1 MLGKSLSD
9 ATEYVERRTA
19 AAAVTARDALLP
31 VAFTFALMSLVAP
44 KFSHTL
50 LPAAFACLVLLH
62 GRSAARQTTA
72 QPMSFGSGFTSIYF
86 IAAALYLFA
95 RAVTA
100 PQPASALALLAVFGA
115 FLTMAWQMSRTLTG
129 LHPIDQRKLT
139 QGLLAGTLVGAVY
152 LVAELLTSQSIV
164 TSILNHVPL
173 LAGGRKSHFIIAD
186 ERIQSVRTYV
196 LNRNIGVLNLLFW
209 PVLLIAANE
218 AERLKDLKSKLCVYG
233 LFFATFCAT
242 FLSVHKTSK
251 VALVFACA
259 VFVLSKLSKRAALSA
274 MTVIWMLAT
283 LAVVPA
289 SRIAY
294 DNGLQNSTVL
304 AGSAR
309 ARIVIWNFEAQQIP
323 EAWLLGRGI
332 QSVIYYDQLQ
342 APTAT
347 VVPGELSAQ
356 RNGHHSHNIYLQI
369 WYELGAVGALL
380 FSIAGLLILRRIASM
395 PARSFPFAIAA
406 FASVTAIMAFSWGLW
421 QHWYFAAVCMSAAV
435 LALAST
441 GERTGGMRGAA
452 ETPSR
457 TTSKA

>member
-1 MLGKSLSD
+1 
-9 ATEYVERRTA
+9 
-19 AAAVTARDALLP
+19 
-31 VAFTFALMSLVAP
+31 
-44 KFSHTL
+44 
-50 LPAAFACLVLLH
+50 
-62 GRSAARQTTA
+62 
-72 QPMSFGSGFTSIYF
+72 
-86 IAAALYLFA
+86 
-95 RAVTA
+95 
-100 PQPASALALLAVFGA
+100 
-115 FLTMAWQMSRTLTG
+115 
-129 LHPIDQRKLT
+129 
-139 QGLLAGTLVGAVY
+139 
-152 LVAELLTSQSIV
+152 
-164 TSILNHVPL
+164 
-173 LAGGRKSHFIIAD
+173 
-186 ERIQSVRTYV
+186 
-196 LNRNIGVLNLLFW
+196 
-209 PVLLIAANE
+209 
-218 AERLKDLKSKLCVYG
+218 
-233 LFFATFCAT
+233 
-242 FLSVHKTSK
+242 
-251 VALVFACA
+251 
-259 VFVLSKLSKRAALSA
+259 
-274 MTVIWMLAT
+274 MTVIWILAT

-323 EAWLLGRGI
+323 EAWLFGRGI

-395 PARSFPFAIAA
+395 PTRSFPFAIAA

-435 LALAST
+435 LALASR

-457 TTSKA
+457 TTSQA